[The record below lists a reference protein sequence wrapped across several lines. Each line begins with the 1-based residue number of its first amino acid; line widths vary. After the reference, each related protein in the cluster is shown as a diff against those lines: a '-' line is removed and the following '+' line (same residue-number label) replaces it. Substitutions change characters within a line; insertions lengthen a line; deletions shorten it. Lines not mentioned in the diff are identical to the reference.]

1 MPISAVD
8 TIGLAFEHTK
18 GQLFRPFRFWQWVR
32 LAFVGLLAGELGSGG
47 NFNFPRLLEQGGAHA
62 STLPPL
68 GQGFPKVDLAILASV
83 ITVLVITGFVL
94 FLVLTYISSVMRFIL
109 FDSVLTREC
118 HIGAGWTR
126 RQGIGWHYFLWQ
138 LVVLLAVFA
147 GFALLIV
154 LPVAFAFGMGWFS
167 PPRAHIVQLVL
178 SGIVVVALFVIY
190 MVAIAVVHLFTK
202 DFVIPQMAL
211 EGITAFE
218 GWRRL
223 LPMLRGEEKGYFIY
237 VLLKIVLSVVA
248 GIAVG
253 IVTAILGLIVAVPVI
268 GVVATAVL
276 ATKSGALTW
285 NVVTITLAVIAGC
298 IVLGIFFFL
307 VSLITVPVIVFF
319 PAYSIYFFAAR
330 YRPLSMA
337 LYPAAATSALVE
349 GTPPP
354 FTPPPLPA
362 N

>member
-8 TIGLAFEHTK
+8 TVNLAFEHMRR
-18 GQLFRPFRFWQWVR
+18 QLFRPFRFWQWVR

-47 NFNFPRLLEQGGAHA
+47 NFNLPREVQQGAHA
-62 STLPPL
+62 PSLPQL
-68 GQGFPKVDLAILASV
+68 GQGFPKIDPAILASV
-83 ITVLVITGFVL
+83 ITVLLIAGLVV
-94 FLVLTYISSVMRFIL
+94 FLVLTYINSVMRFIL
-109 FDSVLTREC
+109 FDSVLVREC

-126 RQGIGWHYFLWQ
+126 RQGIAWHYFLWQ
-138 LVVLLAVFA
+138 LVLLLATFA

-154 LPVAFAFGMGWFS
+154 LPLAFAYGMGWFS
-167 PPRAHIVQLVL
+167 PPRAHLAQLVL
-178 SGIVVVALFVIY
+178 SGIVVVALFLIYLIALAVI
-190 MVAIAVVHLFTK
+190 HLFTK
-202 DFVIPQMAL
+202 DFVIPQMAM

-223 LPMLRGEEKGYFIY
+223 LPMIRGDEKGYFVYI
-237 VLLKIVLSVVA
+237 LLKIVLAIIA
-248 GIAVG
+248 GIGIG
-253 IVTAILGLIVAVPVI
+253 IVTAILALMLAVPVI
-268 GVVATAVL
+268 GLVATAVV

-285 NVVTITLAVIAGC
+285 NVLTITIAVIGGC

-319 PAYSIYFFAAR
+319 PAYSIYFFAGR

-337 LYPAAATSALVE
+337 LYPAAAQSATF

-354 FTPPPLPA
+354 FTPPPMPA
-362 N
+362 T